1 MWILVA
7 ALTLLSVLSLLAYRI
22 MIDVKPRMSRA
33 TPGRS
38 HQSEIGALQ
47 TRLMVHVRALGE
59 TIGERHLGRP
69 QALQA
74 AADYVRQTWSHQG
87 LPVSEE
93 RFEVGGQPVVNLFV
107 EQTGSARP
115 KEILVVGA
123 HYDTAPGTP
132 GANDNGTGVAL
143 LLEMARAL
151 KDEKFKRTIRYV
163 AFVNEEPPHYFTEH
177 MGSRVHASGAR
188 ARGENIVA
196 MISLETLG
204 YYSSAAGTQG
214 YPFPLGVFYPRTGNF
229 LGVVGNLRSRAL
241 VAEFLRHFMT
251 AGDFPVEGIAT
262 FDWIPGISW
271 SDHWS
276 FWQEGYPALMLT
288 DTAPF
293 RYPEYHGNQDVPGR
307 ITALEYAR
315 AALGVVQAVRG
326 LATAP

>member
-1 MWILVA
+1 MWILLAGVA
-7 ALTLLSVLSLLAYRI
+7 LLGVLSLLAYRT
-22 MIDVKPRMSRA
+22 MIDVKPRMSRSA
-33 TPGRS
+33 SGQSR
-38 HQSEIGALQ
+38 QSESEALK
-47 TRLMVHVRALGE
+47 THLMAHVRVLGE

-93 RFEVGGQPVVNLFV
+93 RFEVGGQPVANLFV

-115 KEILVVGA
+115 EEILVVGA

-143 LLEMARAL
+143 LLEMARVL
-151 KDEKFKRTIRYV
+151 KDETFQRTIRYV
-163 AFVNEEPPHYFTEH
+163 AFVNEEPPHYFTER
-177 MGSRVHASGAR
+177 MGSRVHARGAR

-204 YYSSAAGTQG
+204 YYSSGAGTQG
-214 YPFPLGVFYPRTGNF
+214 YPFPLGLFYARTGNF

-241 VAEFLRHFMT
+241 VVDFLRHFMA

-262 FDWIPGISW
+262 F
-271 SDHWS
+271 
-276 FWQEGYPALMLT
+276 A
-288 DTAPF
+288 
-293 RYPEYHGNQDVPGR
+293 
-307 ITALEYAR
+307 
-315 AALGVVQAVRG
+315 
-326 LATAP
+326 